1 MIVQLIENIYQ
12 FLWGEWIHVP
22 LPGGGSLGLSLLIIL
37 LLPAG
42 IVFTIKTKFLPIR
55 LFPDMV
61 KALTAN
67 NKNGKDEKSSLSSLQ
82 TLIVSTAT
90 RVGMGNLTGV
100 VAAISAGGAGA
111 VFWMWITALLG
122 SSTAFIE
129 ATLAQL
135 HKEKDP
141 LYGGYR
147 GGPAYYIHHFME
159 ERQGKK
165 KKHTLIAVLFAIS
178 GLICW
183 CGISQVVSNS
193 VAESFHNA
201 FHIPTL
207 YTTIVLVIVA
217 AVIVLRKNATVKV
230 LDIVVPI
237 MAVIYFGITIFVILT
252 NLPSIPLYGGYR
264 GGPAYYIH
272 HFMEEKQGKKKK
284 HTLIAVLFAIS
295 GLICWCGISQVVSN
309 SVAESFHN
317 AFHIPTLY
325 TTIVLVIVAAVI
337 VLRKNATVKVLDIV
351 VPIMAVIYFGIT
363 IFVIL
368 TNLPS
373 IPGVFA
379 RIFKEA
385 FGIRQVAAGGFG
397 AVLMNG
403 VKRGLFSNEAGS
415 GSAPCAAAAADCER
429 PAQMGLVQALG
440 VFIDTIVIC
449 SCTAMLMLLAP
460 QNLTNGLTGMN
471 LLQTAMNYH
480 LGGFGVVFIAVILWM
495 FSFSTFLGILFYAR
509 SNVAYLFGD
518 KWGWQ
523 TAYKVLALVM
533 LFIGGIQTY
542 TFVWDL
548 GDVGIGLMTIFNIF
562 ILYAMSGQA
571 IKELKNYEET
581 KKKSI
586 EERAYALQED
596 E

>member
-1 MIVQLIENIYQ
+1 MIAI
-12 FLWGEWIHVP
+12 
-22 LPGGGSLGLSLLIIL
+22 
-37 LLPAG
+37 
-42 IVFTIKTKFLPIR
+42 
-55 LFPDMV
+55 
-61 KALTAN
+61 AN

-135 HKEKDP
+135 HKEKD
-141 LYGGYR
+141 
-147 GGPAYYIHHFME
+147 
-159 ERQGKK
+159 
-165 KKHTLIAVLFAIS
+165 T
-178 GLICW
+178 
-183 CGISQVVSNS
+183 
-193 VAESFHNA
+193 
-201 FHIPTL
+201 
-207 YTTIVLVIVA
+207 
-217 AVIVLRKNATVKV
+217 
-230 LDIVVPI
+230 
-237 MAVIYFGITIFVILT
+237 
-252 NLPSIPLYGGYR
+252 LYGGYR

-429 PAQMGLVQALG
+429 PAQMQ
-440 VFIDTIVIC
+440 C
-449 SCTAMLMLLAP
+449 
-460 QNLTNGLTGMN
+460 
-471 LLQTAMNYH
+471 H
-480 LGGFGVVFIAVILWM
+480 
-495 FSFSTFLGILFYAR
+495 
-509 SNVAYLFGD
+509 
-518 KWGWQ
+518 
-523 TAYKVLALVM
+523 
-533 LFIGGIQTY
+533 
-542 TFVWDL
+542 
-548 GDVGIGLMTIFNIF
+548 
-562 ILYAMSGQA
+562 
-571 IKELKNYEET
+571 
-581 KKKSI
+581 
-586 EERAYALQED
+586 
-596 E
+596 